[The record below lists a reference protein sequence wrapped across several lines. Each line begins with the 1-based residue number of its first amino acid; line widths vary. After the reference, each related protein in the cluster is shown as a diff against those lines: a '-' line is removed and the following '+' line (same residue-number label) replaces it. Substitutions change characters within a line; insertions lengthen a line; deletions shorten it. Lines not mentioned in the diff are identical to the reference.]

1 MRTLVIWAMSALL
14 IAALVS
20 CNGGESNARSAI
32 QQAYQQGA
40 ADAIKEVQNR
50 VRQSKQQL
58 MRQIQPTLLTGAV
71 IVLLLAFFGDII
83 AERLREKL
91 VSELELTPERQR
103 AIISGGYLLLS
114 AAIAICSLIRS
125 GAEWSLPVLLLLTGA
140 TGVFFIG
147 YLPLLFKPA
156 EREARRL
163 ALAKIKLLLFAACV
177 ILAIHEL
184 LADDGW
190 LRLQI

>member
-1 MRTLVIWAMSALL
+1 MRIIWLFVLAALL

-20 CNGGESNARSAI
+20 CDDEEAKVRAAV
-32 QQAYQQGA
+32 QQAYRKGA
-40 ADAIKEVQNR
+40 ADALREVQDK
-50 VRQSKQQL
+50 VQQSKQQL

-71 IVLLLAFFGDII
+71 IVLLLAFFGDVI

-91 VSELELTPERQR
+91 VLELELTPERQR
-103 AIISGGYLLLS
+103 AIISGGYLLFS
-114 AAIAICSLIRS
+114 AVIAICSLVRC
-125 GAEWSLPVLLLLTGA
+125 GAEWSFPVIMLLSGA

-147 YLPLLFKPA
+147 YLPVLFKPE
-156 EREARRL
+156 EREVRRL